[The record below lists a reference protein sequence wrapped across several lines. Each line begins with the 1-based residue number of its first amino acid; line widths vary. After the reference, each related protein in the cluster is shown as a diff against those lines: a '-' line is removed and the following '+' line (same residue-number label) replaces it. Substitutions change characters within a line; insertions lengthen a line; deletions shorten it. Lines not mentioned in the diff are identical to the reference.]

1 MASSGHRSMYLG
13 VMWDLLQFSSSLPS
27 GQSLKP
33 LQRKR
38 PMMQWTPLAQAK
50 NVGEHFDLT
59 LAKDI
64 RVGGSGEKQNN
75 ELVCAWC
82 RDGAEIFQTS
92 CFMTAFALA
101 VMNKVKER
109 PSLGDSAKIS
119 AYALSLLRSVEQ
131 KHFLNHSPLLS
142 EAWNVFELS
151 TLKQFNV
158 T

>member
-1 MASSGHRSMYLG
+1 MASSGHRSMDLG
-13 VMWDLLQFSSSLPS
+13 VMCDLLQFSSSLPS

-75 ELVCAWC
+75 ELVCA
-82 RDGAEIFQTS
+82 
-92 CFMTAFALA
+92 
-101 VMNKVKER
+101 
-109 PSLGDSAKIS
+109 
-119 AYALSLLRSVEQ
+119 
-131 KHFLNHSPLLS
+131 
-142 EAWNVFELS
+142 
-151 TLKQFNV
+151 
-158 T
+158 